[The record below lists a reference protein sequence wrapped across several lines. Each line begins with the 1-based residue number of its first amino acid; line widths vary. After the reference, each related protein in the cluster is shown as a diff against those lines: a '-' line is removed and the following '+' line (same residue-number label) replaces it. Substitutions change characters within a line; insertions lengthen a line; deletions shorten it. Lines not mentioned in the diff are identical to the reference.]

1 MKQQKLILNLD
12 FSGANHCSRAGATTA
27 FGVLSFSFPA
37 CEHCAVMAP
46 EKWWRAA
53 VDAIK

>member
-12 FSGANHCSRAGATTA
+12 FSGANHRCGAGVTTA
-27 FGVLSFSFPA
+27 FRVLSFSFPA
-37 CEHCAVMAP
+37 FDHCAVMAP

-53 VDAIK
+53 MDAIK